1 MDDDTIIG
9 GEAVNEAV
17 LKPLAGKP
25 LIQTIDMLSAGQ
37 QAAMR
42 RIARHDAA
50 PTPAIEASRP
60 VAIFTSQERYELE
73 QAHIFQKRAI
83 PLAISALLPDPSM
96 AMGHESTG
104 LPLIVSRDNGG
115 KAHVFL
121 NACQHKGAKLLET
134 CEVVKSGRM
143 SCPYHAWT
151 YGADGKLIGV
161 ARPETFINLDKS
173 KRNLAELP
181 SREQGGIIWVML
193 DRHAEPDFS
202 SLVPELGE
210 DLDALNIADAHVYGR
225 KSFDVN
231 ANWKLVL
238 EPFLEGYHVQRL
250 HASTVGPLYAD
261 VPNVIDKLGPTI
273 RQISGKLNF
282 VPEDL
287 EVPNENVHK
296 TVTTVY
302 NMFPNCVVITSPWYI
317 SVMLLHPRAPDRTIV
332 DYHMLTR
339 VAPDNPKAEEL
350 YKRSYDMILDVFG
363 NEDYRAATISHAGL
377 ATGALESVVY
387 SGLEATVP
395 LYYEILESYLP

>member
-1 MDDDTIIG
+1 MN
-9 GEAVNEAV
+9 ASVV
-17 LKPLAGKP
+17 PLVEGKR
-25 LIQTIDMLSAGQ
+25 LIQTFDMLSTGQ
-37 QAAMR
+37 KKAMR
-42 RIARHDAA
+42 RIARHDEAHV
-50 PTPAIEASRP
+50 PQIEATRP
-60 VAIFTSQERYELE
+60 ASIFTSQERFDLE
-73 QAHIFQKRAI
+73 QAHIFKKRAV
-83 PLAISALLPDPSM
+83 PLTISALIAEPGT

-104 LPLIVSRDNGG
+104 LSLIVSRDREG

-134 CEVVKSGRM
+134 CEPVKTGRM
-143 SCPYHAWT
+143 ICPYHAWT
-151 YGADGKLIGV
+151 FGVDGKLIGV
-161 ARPETFINLDKS
+161 ARPETFLNLDKS

-181 SREQGGIIWVML
+181 SREHGGIIWVML

-210 DLDALNIADAHVYGR
+210 DLDALEIGSAHVYGR
-225 KSFDVN
+225 KTFDVK

-261 VPNVIDKLGPTI
+261 VPNVTDHLGPSI
-273 RQISGKLNF
+273 RQISGKVNF
-282 VPEDL
+282 APEDL
-287 EVPNENVHK
+287 DIPGENIHK

-302 NMFPNCVVITSPWYI
+302 NIFPNCVVITSPWYI
-317 SVMLLHPRAPDRTIV
+317 SVMFLHPRGPGQTMV

-339 VAPDNPKAEEL
+339 VAPDNPKGEEL
-350 YKRSYDMILDVFG
+350 YKKSYDMILDVFG

-377 ATGALESVVY
+377 ASGALDNVVY

-395 LYYEILESYLP
+395 AYYEILESYMPR